1 VADAQD
7 RLRDLLEQKWDAGID
22 TGAIAAA

>member
-7 RLRDLLEQKWDAGID
+7 RLRDLLEQKWDAGVD
-22 TGAIAAA
+22 TGATAAA